1 VKVLL
6 TGANGFVG
14 SHILDALVDRAI
26 PTAILLRPT
35 AGLHH
40 IQSRLRHAE
49 IHWGSV
55 TDPVTLPAA
64 LQNVTHV
71 IHCAGLTK
79 AVRPAQFLEVN
90 QVGTRFLV
98 DAINTH
104 QPAIQRLVLI
114 SSLAASHPA
123 TSARPAHE
131 DDPSL
136 PVTEYGRSKHAG
148 EIEVRSHCRVPH
160 LVLRPAA
167 VYGPRDADFL
177 HLFRAVHSRIAPQ
190 FGGGRQ
196 ELSLVFAP
204 DLAQAMVTALDT
216 TVAAGRIVNVAA
228 PGFLTARQL
237 TDAIAR
243 QLGVRP
249 FTPTLPAASLLP
261 VCAAFSGWS
270 RLTGR
275 PHILS
280 LEKYA
285 ELTAPGWVC
294 RVDRLEAELGFTCP
308 TSIEDGIARSIE
320 WYRAHGWLDRRVGK
334 RGSG

>member
-14 SHILDALVDRAI
+14 SHLLDALLARDI
-26 PTAILLRPT
+26 PTALLLRPT
-35 AGLHH
+35 ATLRH
-40 IQSRLRHAE
+40 IQPRLARAE
-49 IHWGSV
+49 IHWGTV

-79 AVRPAQFLEVN
+79 TVRAAEFHQVN
-90 QVGTRFLV
+90 HLGTRHLV
-98 DAINTH
+98 DAINTR
-104 QPAIQRLVLI
+104 QPQLDRLILI

-123 TSARPAHE
+123 TSASPAQE
-131 DDPSL
+131 DDPSE
-136 PVTEYGRSKHAG
+136 PITEYGRSKLAG
-148 EIEVRSHCRVPH
+148 EMEVRAHCHVPFTI
-160 LVLRPAA
+160 LRPAA

-177 HLFRAVHSRIAPQ
+177 HLFRAVRNGFAPH

-204 DLAQAMVTALDT
+204 DLAEATLAALDPARAVGKT
-216 TVAAGRIVNVAA
+216 IHVAA
-228 PGFLTARQL
+228 PGFVTAGQL
-237 TDAIAR
+237 TEEIAR

-249 FTPTLPAASLLP
+249 LTPALPAACLLP
-261 VCAAFSGWS
+261 ICAACTLWS
-270 RLTGR
+270 RLMGR

-285 ELTAPGWVC
+285 ELTASGWVC
-294 RVDRLEAELGFTCP
+294 SVDRLKTELGFTCP
-308 TSIEDGIARSIE
+308 TSAKDGIARTID
-320 WYRAHGWLDRRVGK
+320 WYRAQGWLGGRSVTRSGK
-334 RGSG
+334 